1 MLALALTNK
10 KDFMNKFLKTEI
22 FDHFLLQEGI
32 VVSFASYVID
42 GTITKGFYT
51 DTEAEEL
58 GIKTFHFLPFS
69 MLRPRIFDLIK
80 GKKAP
85 SSFKFVLM
93 LSPENQKRTME
104 RIGSSYT
111 PADISAMS
119 MNIKFQNQMLTLTTG
134 ISYRIF
140 STDKTLEP
148 EWDKFVRQ
156 FLSQHDISF
165 EVLSNPAI
173 LRRFCFTFPI
183 GYAILSIVARQ
194 HKYIGGT
201 FDEQRYSKM
210 V

>member
-1 MLALALTNK
+1 MIEKMKSLMLKLNYISCRFIGFTMGRFFMLALALTNK

-119 MNIKFQNQMLTLTTG
+119 LNIKFQNQMLTLTTG

-165 EVLSNPAI
+165 EVL
-173 LRRFCFTFPI
+173 
-183 GYAILSIVARQ
+183 
-194 HKYIGGT
+194 
-201 FDEQRYSKM
+201 
-210 V
+210 

>member
-1 MLALALTNK
+1 
-10 KDFMNKFLKTEI
+10 MNKFLKTEI

-93 LSPENQKRTME
+93 LSPENQKTHHGTNRKFLYPGRYFRHVHE
-104 RIGSSYT
+104 HQISKSDAYT
-111 PADISAMS
+111 DNRNFLSH
-119 MNIKFQNQMLTLTTG
+119 
-134 ISYRIF
+134 F

-165 EVLSNPAI
+165 EVL
-173 LRRFCFTFPI
+173 
-183 GYAILSIVARQ
+183 
-194 HKYIGGT
+194 
-201 FDEQRYSKM
+201 
-210 V
+210 

>member
-1 MLALALTNK
+1 MIEKMKSLMLKLNYISCRFIGFTMGRFFMLALALTNK

-140 STDKTLEP
+140 STDKTLEQ

-165 EVLSNPAI
+165 EVL
-173 LRRFCFTFPI
+173 
-183 GYAILSIVARQ
+183 
-194 HKYIGGT
+194 
-201 FDEQRYSKM
+201 
-210 V
+210 

>member
-1 MLALALTNK
+1 MIEKMKSLMLKLNYISCRFIGFTMGRFSRLALALTNK

-165 EVLSNPAI
+165 EVL
-173 LRRFCFTFPI
+173 
-183 GYAILSIVARQ
+183 
-194 HKYIGGT
+194 
-201 FDEQRYSKM
+201 
-210 V
+210 

>member
-1 MLALALTNK
+1 MIEKMKSLMLKLNYISCRFIGFTMGRFFMLALALTNK

-85 SSFKFVLM
+85 SSFKFILM

-148 EWDKFVRQ
+148 EWDKFVCH

-165 EVLSNPAI
+165 EEL
-173 LRRFCFTFPI
+173 
-183 GYAILSIVARQ
+183 
-194 HKYIGGT
+194 
-201 FDEQRYSKM
+201 
-210 V
+210 

>member
-111 PADISAMS
+111 PADISAWS
-119 MNIKFQNQMLTLTTG
+119 RCSCLCRCSLCRSIKFQNQMLTLTTG

-165 EVLSNPAI
+165 EVL
-173 LRRFCFTFPI
+173 
-183 GYAILSIVARQ
+183 
-194 HKYIGGT
+194 
-201 FDEQRYSKM
+201 
-210 V
+210 

>member
-1 MLALALTNK
+1 MIEKMKSLMLKLNYISYRFIGFTMGRFFMLALALTNK

-165 EVLSNPAI
+165 EVL
-173 LRRFCFTFPI
+173 
-183 GYAILSIVARQ
+183 
-194 HKYIGGT
+194 
-201 FDEQRYSKM
+201 
-210 V
+210 

>member
-69 MLRPRIFDLIK
+69 MLRPRIFD
-80 GKKAP
+80 
-85 SSFKFVLM
+85 SFKFVLM

-165 EVLSNPAI
+165 EVL
-173 LRRFCFTFPI
+173 
-183 GYAILSIVARQ
+183 
-194 HKYIGGT
+194 
-201 FDEQRYSKM
+201 
-210 V
+210 

>member
-1 MLALALTNK
+1 MIEKMKSLMLKLNYISCRFIGFTMGRFFMLALALTNK

-69 MLRPRIFDLIK
+69 MLRPRIFNLIK

-165 EVLSNPAI
+165 EVL
-173 LRRFCFTFPI
+173 
-183 GYAILSIVARQ
+183 
-194 HKYIGGT
+194 
-201 FDEQRYSKM
+201 
-210 V
+210 

>member
-1 MLALALTNK
+1 MIEKMKSLMLKLNYISCRFIGFTMGRFFMLALALTNK

-85 SSFKFVLM
+85 SSFKFILM

-165 EVLSNPAI
+165 EVL
-173 LRRFCFTFPI
+173 
-183 GYAILSIVARQ
+183 
-194 HKYIGGT
+194 
-201 FDEQRYSKM
+201 
-210 V
+210 

>member
-93 LSPENQKRTME
+93 LSPENQNRTME

-134 ISYRIF
+134 NSYRIF

-165 EVLSNPAI
+165 EVL
-173 LRRFCFTFPI
+173 
-183 GYAILSIVARQ
+183 
-194 HKYIGGT
+194 
-201 FDEQRYSKM
+201 
-210 V
+210 

>member
-1 MLALALTNK
+1 MIEKMKSLMLKLNYISCRFIGFTMGRFFMLALALTNK

-69 MLRPRIFDLIK
+69 ILRPRIFDLIK

-119 MNIKFQNQMLTLTTG
+119 MNIKLQNQMLTLTTG

-165 EVLSNPAI
+165 EVL
-173 LRRFCFTFPI
+173 
-183 GYAILSIVARQ
+183 
-194 HKYIGGT
+194 
-201 FDEQRYSKM
+201 
-210 V
+210 

>member
-32 VVSFASYVID
+32 VVSSVSYVID

-51 DTEAEEL
+51 ETEAEEL

-119 MNIKFQNQMLTLTTG
+119 MNIKVQ
-134 ISYRIF
+134 
-140 STDKTLEP
+140 
-148 EWDKFVRQ
+148 
-156 FLSQHDISF
+156 
-165 EVLSNPAI
+165 NPAI

>member
-1 MLALALTNK
+1 MIEKMKSLMLKLNYISCRFIGFTMGRFFMLALALTNK

-22 FDHFLLQEGI
+22 FDHFLLQKGI

-165 EVLSNPAI
+165 EVL
-173 LRRFCFTFPI
+173 
-183 GYAILSIVARQ
+183 
-194 HKYIGGT
+194 
-201 FDEQRYSKM
+201 
-210 V
+210 

>member
-1 MLALALTNK
+1 MEGMFIVETSARHIHLSDKDLATLFGEGHQLTNK

-165 EVLSNPAI
+165 EVL
-173 LRRFCFTFPI
+173 
-183 GYAILSIVARQ
+183 
-194 HKYIGGT
+194 
-201 FDEQRYSKM
+201 
-210 V
+210 

>member
-1 MLALALTNK
+1 MLALTLTNT
-10 KDFMNKFLKTEI
+10 KDFMNKFLKSEM
-22 FDHFLLQEGI
+22 FDHFLLQEGV
-32 VVSFASYVID
+32 VVSSASYVID

-51 DTEAEEL
+51 EAETEEL
-58 GIKTFHFLPFS
+58 GIKDLHFLPFS

-93 LSPENQKRTME
+93 LSPDNQKRTIE
-104 RIGSSYT
+104 RIDSSYT

-165 EVLSNPAI
+165 EVL
-173 LRRFCFTFPI
+173 
-183 GYAILSIVARQ
+183 
-194 HKYIGGT
+194 
-201 FDEQRYSKM
+201 
-210 V
+210 

>member
-1 MLALALTNK
+1 MIEKMKSLMLKLNYISCRFIGFTMGRFFMLALALTNK

-69 MLRPRIFDLIK
+69 MLRPRIFGLIK

-165 EVLSNPAI
+165 EVL
-173 LRRFCFTFPI
+173 
-183 GYAILSIVARQ
+183 
-194 HKYIGGT
+194 
-201 FDEQRYSKM
+201 
-210 V
+210 

>member
-1 MLALALTNK
+1 MIEKMKSLMLKLNYISCRFIAFTMGRFFILPLALTII
-10 KDFMNKFLKTEI
+10 KDFMNKFLNPEI

-85 SSFKFVLM
+85 SSFKFILM

-165 EVLSNPAI
+165 EVL
-173 LRRFCFTFPI
+173 
-183 GYAILSIVARQ
+183 
-194 HKYIGGT
+194 
-201 FDEQRYSKM
+201 
-210 V
+210 

>member
-1 MLALALTNK
+1 MLA
-10 KDFMNKFLKTEI
+10 
-22 FDHFLLQEGI
+22 
-32 VVSFASYVID
+32 
-42 GTITKGFYT
+42 
-51 DTEAEEL
+51 
-58 GIKTFHFLPFS
+58 
-69 MLRPRIFDLIK
+69 LIK

-165 EVLSNPAI
+165 EVL
-173 LRRFCFTFPI
+173 
-183 GYAILSIVARQ
+183 
-194 HKYIGGT
+194 
-201 FDEQRYSKM
+201 
-210 V
+210 

>member
-104 RIGSSYT
+104 RIGSS
-111 PADISAMS
+111 
-119 MNIKFQNQMLTLTTG
+119 
-134 ISYRIF
+134 
-140 STDKTLEP
+140 
-148 EWDKFVRQ
+148 
-156 FLSQHDISF
+156 
-165 EVLSNPAI
+165 
-173 LRRFCFTFPI
+173 
-183 GYAILSIVARQ
+183 
-194 HKYIGGT
+194 
-201 FDEQRYSKM
+201 
-210 V
+210 

>member
-1 MLALALTNK
+1 MKSLMLKLNYISCRFIGFTMGRFFMLALALTNK

-22 FDHFLLQEGI
+22 FDHFLLQKGI

-165 EVLSNPAI
+165 EVL
-173 LRRFCFTFPI
+173 
-183 GYAILSIVARQ
+183 
-194 HKYIGGT
+194 
-201 FDEQRYSKM
+201 
-210 V
+210 

>member
-1 MLALALTNK
+1 MIEKMKSLMLKLNYISCRFIGFTMERFFMLALALTNK

-165 EVLSNPAI
+165 EVL
-173 LRRFCFTFPI
+173 
-183 GYAILSIVARQ
+183 
-194 HKYIGGT
+194 
-201 FDEQRYSKM
+201 
-210 V
+210 

>member
-1 MLALALTNK
+1 MIEKMKSLMLKLNYISCRFIVFTMGRFFMLALALTNK

-165 EVLSNPAI
+165 EVL
-173 LRRFCFTFPI
+173 
-183 GYAILSIVARQ
+183 
-194 HKYIGGT
+194 
-201 FDEQRYSKM
+201 
-210 V
+210 

>member
-1 MLALALTNK
+1 MIEKMKSLMLKLNYISCRFIGVTMGRFFRLALASTNK

-165 EVLSNPAI
+165 EVL
-173 LRRFCFTFPI
+173 
-183 GYAILSIVARQ
+183 
-194 HKYIGGT
+194 
-201 FDEQRYSKM
+201 
-210 V
+210 

>member
-1 MLALALTNK
+1 MIALKL
-10 KDFMNKFLKTEI
+10 TEI
-22 FDHFLLQEGI
+22 GTFINKLLKDGMCDHFLLQEGI

-51 DTEAEEL
+51 DTESEEL

-165 EVLSNPAI
+165 EVL
-173 LRRFCFTFPI
+173 
-183 GYAILSIVARQ
+183 
-194 HKYIGGT
+194 
-201 FDEQRYSKM
+201 
-210 V
+210 